1 MGKADQINVANYR
14 PKIAAT
20 QLFLKILK
28 KRKNFNLFHERLLV
42 LSLVLFEDHPNFEAF
57 FSSKE
62 DIRLFWLARAALDD
76 HLLLKELNFPFLFSL
91 SLFILTGLLLV
102 LLVRFLVYFR
112 WSFIKFIHTYFL
124 NKSLIQ

>member
-14 PKIAAT
+14 PEIAAT

-62 DIRLFWLARAALDD
+62 DIRLF
-76 HLLLKELNFPFLFSL
+76 
-91 SLFILTGLLLV
+91 
-102 LLVRFLVYFR
+102 
-112 WSFIKFIHTYFL
+112 
-124 NKSLIQ
+124 